1 MLEIVAKIFKLKLV
15 DLELVVATF
24 VSFVISPGFTRLDS
38 MHGVLSKYNLSTMLC
53 KKYTNNVNKNI
64 KEPGQCHK
72 MTAWFTAS
80 KT

>member
-38 MHGVLSKYNLSTMLC
+38 MHGVLSKY
-53 KKYTNNVNKNI
+53 KFKYGVVQKI
-64 KEPGQCHK
+64 YK
-72 MTAWFTAS
+72 
-80 KT
+80 